1 MKDATQK
8 IADLEK
14 AIQSTSSGDAES
26 TELTR
31 LRFHIDAVEK
41 KLRKYASHCQHL
53 EEERARLTHV
63 LRGAKL
69 PGVDPED
76 LSRSIVNICDKVA
89 SLEEQYKTSERSG
102 HDAKLVD
109 QFKLQIASLESRL
122 KESLSEV
129 SCSRAVEQRLKVEI
143 STLQQEQE
151 TLRKSLSEARHSSD
165 SLLSDSARKLR
176 FLEKENLQLMS
187 DLKVMRKDLQNANAK
202 ISMLEIQQMNTTTIA
217 SSNIPHL
224 ASHKLPPHPQ
234 APRADFCATI
244 DKENEANRTS
254 VKQRSPGIRETEN
267 QAKPLNS
274 LLESTGNEENTQE
287 CAQS

>member
-1 MKDATQK
+1 M
-8 IADLEK
+8 
-14 AIQSTSSGDAES
+14 AIRSTSSGDAES

-31 LRFHIDAVEK
+31 LRFHIEAIEK

-69 PGVDPED
+69 SDVDPED
-76 LSRSIVNICDKVA
+76 LSRSIVNLCDKVA
-89 SLEEQYKTSERSG
+89 SLEEHYKMSEASNYEV
-102 HDAKLVD
+102 KMVD
-109 QFKLQIASLESRL
+109 QLKAQNNSLESRL

-129 SCSRAVEQRLKVEI
+129 SSIRAVEQRLKVEI
-143 STLQQEQE
+143 SVLQQEQE
-151 TLRKSLSEARHSSD
+151 TLRKTISKSRHSAD

-202 ISMLEIQQMNTTTIA
+202 ISMLEIKQMNTA
-217 SSNIPHL
+217 GKAPSSVPNLP
-224 ASHKLPPHPQ
+224 SYKLPPHPQ
-234 APRADFCATI
+234 PARAELHAAI
-244 DKENEANRTS
+244 DKENEPSRNIVNA
-254 VKQRSPGIRETEN
+254 QSPAIKAAEK
-267 QAKPLNS
+267 QAKSFSRLHQS
-274 LLESTGNEENTQE
+274 QVDEENTQE